1 MTLASQP
8 ESLPSVAMQT
18 AELLDESQR
27 SSAATSVGEIY
38 PQVMRVYGAR
48 SGFLVW
54 RVTDARESSPP
65 AEIDEE
71 IRESLTDD
79 WRSMKAYDLA
89 VGAAEDAIGRL
100 GEASLETIAAE
111 HKMEVQRAEALAQ
124 LRIADPLTAAR
135 ELMTAGYAPAD
146 MDRQALQARAAVA
159 ELIQSQGESHTLL
172 ETVTPEG
179 LATAALQKPFV
190 QFAPPIEPLG
200 AVDEATRKAFLDAV
214 FEMVPAEPSETS
226 PTTSA
231 PAAAE
236 AIRLVKLPGALSVVV
251 AQRVGYT
258 PAYEEDYQ
266 AGRGRLMSMLQQMDR
281 QEALWRWMD
290 PAEIEARTGLETVRA
305 AEAE

>member
-27 SSAATSVGEIY
+27 SSAATSMGELY

-54 RVTDARESSPP
+54 RGTDARESSPP
-65 AEIDEE
+65 AEIDET
-71 IRESLTDD
+71 IREALTSD

-89 VGAAEDAIGRL
+89 VQAANDAMSRL

-111 HKMEVQRAEALAQ
+111 REMEVHRVEDLTR

-135 ELMTAGYAPAD
+135 ELMAAGYAPAA
-146 MDRQALQARAAVA
+146 MDWQALQARAVVA
-159 ELIQSQGESHTLL
+159 ELMQSGSKSHQLI

-179 LATAALQKPFV
+179 LAIAALQKPFV
-190 QFAPPIEPLG
+190 QFAPPIGPLG
-200 AVDEATRKAFLDAV
+200 AVDEATRKVFLDAI
-214 FEMVPAEPSETS
+214 FEMVPAEPSET
-226 PTTSA
+226 PTSSA
-231 PAAAE
+231 PAGAAC
-236 AIRLVKLPGALSVVV
+236 LVELPEVLSAAV
-251 AQRVGYT
+251 AQRREYT
-258 PAYEEDYQ
+258 PAREEDYREQ
-266 AGRGRLMSMLQQMDR
+266 REGLLSVLALLDR

-290 PAEIEARTGLETVRA
+290 PAEIEARTGLETVRPG
-305 AEAE
+305 EAE